1 MQTDSNSSLNISNN
15 ANLYSKIN
23 YKLLTLKSKVPVRS
37 QKNLIQQKRY
47 SAKDHRNIGVLA
59 YFSLL
64 QDPKAY
70 FESIHN
76 LVPYKVSWSKFGL
89 HCSHAKIEYNQLLKV
104 FNASLVGLC
113 VVDQKYVIILLNYF

>member
-1 MQTDSNSSLNISNN
+1 MTTDSSSSLLTSHISS
-15 ANLYSKIN
+15 LYSHIN

-37 QKNLIQQKRY
+37 PKILIQQKRY
-47 SAKDHRNIGVLA
+47 SAKDHRNIGILS

-64 QDPKAY
+64 QDPKGY

-76 LVPYKVSWSKFGL
+76 LRPYKISWSKFGL
-89 HCSHAKIEYNQLLKV
+89 HCSHAKIEYNQLFRV

-113 VVDQKYVIILLNYF
+113 VVDQKHVSY